1 MGCMVYGDVWL
12 YYHTALYGA
21 VLGCM
26 GLYGCMAPGGRRDE
40 ACKMY
45 GAIQLYGGLYG
56 VPAVW
61 HYIQHASQVLY
72 HTHVADLPDT
82 HSHTHTQ
89 LLACNWKL
97 VWALLKPRPPGA

>member
-1 MGCMVYGDVWL
+1 
-12 YYHTALYGA
+12 
-21 VLGCM
+21 
-26 GLYGCMAPGGRRDE
+26 
-40 ACKMY
+40 MY

-72 HTHVADLPDT
+72 HTHVSDLPDT

-89 LLACNWKL
+89 LLACIL
-97 VWALLKPRPPGA
+97 MQLEVGLGFFEAAAARSIGALGGASMPWQDTSCHPSEQAQPSHQVLHAHPMRGAG

>member
-1 MGCMVYGDVWL
+1 
-12 YYHTALYGA
+12 
-21 VLGCM
+21 
-26 GLYGCMAPGGRRDE
+26 
-40 ACKMY
+40 MY

-82 HSHTHTQ
+82 HSHTTTTTRMQ
-89 LLACNWKL
+89 LEVGLGFIEA
-97 VWALLKPRPPGA
+97 AAARSIGAFGGASVP